1 MTVYQLVVIRAQT
14 MVVIH
19 ALHSNRTHMRRFF
32 NYITIYKHNYK

>member
-1 MTVYQLVVIRAQT
+1 MKIYITISQLVVIRAQT

-32 NYITIYKHNYK
+32 LLHYNL